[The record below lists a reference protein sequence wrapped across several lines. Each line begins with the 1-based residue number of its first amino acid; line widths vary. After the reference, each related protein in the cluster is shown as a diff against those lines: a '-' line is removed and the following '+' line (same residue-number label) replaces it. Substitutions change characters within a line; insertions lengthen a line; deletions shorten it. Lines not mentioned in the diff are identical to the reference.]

1 MKLKGFYKMATHLII
16 QTLTGEP
23 SPTTTKSNSTFLHQ
37 TIISVPLSLIKGD
50 KISCWWFVLRI
61 LFALLRQGF
70 LSFFWT
76 VNDKLH
82 LVLKRKIIYRKNLDW
97 LQNFHLLV
105 LTVLTCSCLFV
116 LWLQVNDLDLFLVSR
131 YV

>member
-23 SPTTTKSNSTFLHQ
+23 SPTTTKSNSTFLYQ
-37 TIISVPLSLIKGD
+37 TIISIPLSLIKGD

-70 LSFFWT
+70 LSFF
-76 VNDKLH
+76 
-82 LVLKRKIIYRKNLDW
+82 
-97 LQNFHLLV
+97 
-105 LTVLTCSCLFV
+105 
-116 LWLQVNDLDLFLVSR
+116 
-131 YV
+131 